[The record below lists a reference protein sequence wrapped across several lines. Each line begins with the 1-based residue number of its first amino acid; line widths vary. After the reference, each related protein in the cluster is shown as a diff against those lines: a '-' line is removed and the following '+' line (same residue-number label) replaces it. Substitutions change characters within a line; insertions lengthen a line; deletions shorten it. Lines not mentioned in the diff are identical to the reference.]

1 MKRRVFL
8 VEDHPVMREGLALLI
23 NYQSDLEV
31 CGQADSVPTAL
42 EKIPGAKADVL
53 VVDISLGDGG
63 SGLDLLKD
71 LARLHPNLP
80 ALVLSSHDEQ
90 LYAERALRA
99 GARGYVMKQA
109 ATERVLEGIRTL
121 LRGELYASEAIRGRL
136 MQRAIRGDSAA
147 DSASDIDRL
156 SDRELEVFRL
166 IGQGRGTK
174 RIAAKLRLSVSTIE
188 TYRAHLKT
196 KLNLADGTEL
206 VRRAVEWVQQH
217 CG

>member
-23 NYQSDLEV
+23 NYQQDLEV
-31 CGQADSVPTAL
+31 CGQADSVPAAL
-42 EKIPGAKADVL
+42 AQVPGARPDVL

-63 SGLDLLKD
+63 SGLELLKD
-71 LARLHPNLP
+71 LAQLHPELP
-80 ALVLSSHDEQ
+80 ALVLSSHDEA

-109 ATERVLEGIRTL
+109 ATELVLEGIRTL
-121 LRGELYASEAIRGRL
+121 LRGDIYASDAIRRRL
-136 MQRAIRGDSAA
+136 MQRAIRGEAPVASG
-147 DSASDIDRL
+147 SDIDRL

-166 IGQGRGTK
+166 LGQGRGTK
-174 RIAAKLRLSVSTIE
+174 QIAADLKLSVSTVE

-196 KLNLADGTEL
+196 KLNLANSSEL
-206 VRRAVEWVQQH
+206 VRRAVEWVKENEK
-217 CG
+217 

>member
-1 MKRRVFL
+1 MKHRVFL

-23 NYQSDLEV
+23 NYQRDLEV

-42 EKIPGAKADVL
+42 AQVPQARPDVL

-63 SGLDLLKD
+63 SGLELLKD
-71 LARLHPNLP
+71 LARLHPELP
-80 ALVLSSHDEQ
+80 ALVLSSHDEA

-109 ATERVLEGIRTL
+109 ETERVLEGIRTL
-121 LRGELYASEAIRGRL
+121 LRGDIYASDAIRRRL
-136 MQRAIRGDSAA
+136 MQRAIRGEAPVVGG
-147 DSASDIDRL
+147 SDIDQL

-166 IGQGRGTK
+166 LGHGRGTK
-174 RIAAKLRLSVSTIE
+174 QIAADLSISVSTVE

-196 KLNLADGTEL
+196 KLNLTNSSEL
-206 VRRAVEWVQQH
+206 VRRAVEWVQEN
-217 CG
+217 GG

>member
-23 NYQSDLEV
+23 NYQHDLEV

-42 EKIPGAKADVL
+42 AQVPGARPDVL

-63 SGLDLLKD
+63 SGLELLKD
-71 LARLHPNLP
+71 LARLHPELP
-80 ALVLSSHDEQ
+80 ALVLSSHDEA

-121 LRGELYASEAIRGRL
+121 LRGDIYASDAIRRRL
-136 MQRAIRGDSAA
+136 MQRAIRGEAPVA
-147 DSASDIDRL
+147 GGSDIDRL

-166 IGQGRGTK
+166 LGQGRGTK
-174 RIAAKLRLSVSTIE
+174 QIAADLKISVSTVE
-188 TYRAHLKT
+188 TYRAHLKI
-196 KLNLADGTEL
+196 KLNLTNSSEL
-206 VRRAVEWVQQH
+206 VRRAVEWVRDNEK
-217 CG
+217 

>member
-1 MKRRVFL
+1 MKHRVFL

-23 NYQSDLEV
+23 NYQPDLEV

-42 EKIPGAKADVL
+42 AQVPGARPDVL

-63 SGLDLLKD
+63 SGLELLKD
-71 LARLHPNLP
+71 LARLHPKLP
-80 ALVLSSHDEQ
+80 ALVLSSHDEA

-121 LRGELYASEAIRGRL
+121 LRGDIYASDAIRRRL
-136 MQRAIRGDSAA
+136 MQRAIRGETPVANG
-147 DSASDIDRL
+147 SDIDRL

-166 IGQGRGTK
+166 LGQGRGTK
-174 RIAAKLRLSVSTIE
+174 QIAADLKLSVSTVE

-196 KLNLADGTEL
+196 KLNLANSSEL
-206 VRRAVEWVQQH
+206 VRRAVEWVKENEK
-217 CG
+217 

>member
-23 NYQSDLEV
+23 DYQPDLEV
-31 CGQADSVPTAL
+31 CGQAGSVPAAL
-42 EKIPGAKADVL
+42 AKIPAAEPDVL
-53 VVDISLGDGG
+53 VVDLSLGDGG
-63 SGLDLLKD
+63 SGLELLKD
-71 LARLHPNLP
+71 LAKLHPGLP
-80 ALVLSSHDEQ
+80 ALVLSSHDEE

-121 LRGELYASEAIRGRL
+121 LRGDFYASDTVRRRL
-136 MQRAIRGDSAA
+136 MQRALRGKAA
-147 DSASDIDRL
+147 DCPEMDRL

-166 IGQGRGTK
+166 IGAGRGTK
-174 RIAAKLRLSVSTIE
+174 QIAADLNVSVSTVE

-196 KLNLADGTEL
+196 KLNLTSGTEL
-206 VRRAVEWVQQH
+206 VRRAVEWVQQN
-217 CG
+217 GM